1 MIGAA
6 RVRAVAVII
15 KFVPRLGDNVVDDLA
30 GSVSV
35 RKTLAAAGAAP
46 ARLFVTVILTR
57 AGASIMM
64 LYAEKIVDRS
74 KAKIK
79 IPIRDR
85 LGGELLMTII
95 SNIRNNDVKRS
106 PR

>member
-1 MIGAA
+1 
-6 RVRAVAVII
+6 
-15 KFVPRLGDNVVDDLA
+15 
-30 GSVSV
+30 
-35 RKTLAAAGAAP
+35 
-46 ARLFVTVILTR
+46 
-57 AGASIMM
+57 MM